1 MKKYLFL
8 MIALVGLVGMSG
20 CEKTEVVERAVLPRT
35 FIYTITPDE
44 WGVSENGLNIQ
55 TTLPIA
61 ELDRYYIEQGNVSV
75 AISEDGETSYDILP
89 STFNGIAYSV
99 RYSVG
104 QINIYGEDPINNG
117 DFEVPIPNYDVVFKV
132 TLSDAD
138 YVE

>member
-1 MKKYLFL
+1 
-8 MIALVGLVGMSG
+8 
-20 CEKTEVVERAVLPRT
+20 
-35 FIYTITPDE
+35 
-44 WGVSENGLNIQ
+44 
-55 TTLPIA
+55 
-61 ELDRYYIEQGNVSV
+61 V

>member
-20 CEKTEVVERAVLPRT
+20 CKKTEVVERAILPRT
-35 FIYTITPDE
+35 FIYTITPDD

-55 TTLPIA
+55 TVLPIG
-61 ELDRYYIEQGNVSV
+61 ELDQYYIEEGNVSV

-99 RYSVG
+99 NYRVG
-104 QINIYGEDPINNG
+104 QITIFGEDPINTG
-117 DFEVPIPNYDVVFKV
+117 DYEVPIPQGNVVFKV
-132 TLSDAD
+132 TLSDA
-138 YVE
+138 VFEE